1 MALAITDATFEEVV
15 LKSDKPVVVDFWA
28 AWCGPCR
35 MVGPVI
41 DEVSADYEGKAVV
54 GKIDV
59 DANQEFAAKY
69 GVRNIP
75 TVLIFQNGEV
85 VGRQVGIEFA
95 IEQSKELLAAGV
107 PVLHYYSM
115 GKSDNIHA
123 IASELF

>member
-1 MALAITDATFEEVV
+1 MTLEITDATFEETV

-41 DEVSADYEGKAVV
+41 DELSKDYDGKAVV
-54 GKIDV
+54 GKVDV

-75 TVLIFQNGEV
+75 TVLIFNKGEL
-85 VGRQVGIEFA
+85 VGRQVGVAPKTVYAEA
-95 IEQSKELLAAGV
+95 IDGLL
-107 PVLHYYSM
+107 
-115 GKSDNIHA
+115 I
-123 IASELF
+123 